1 MLEVNVYDNFNPNEL
16 NILDFELPNGAGKVT
31 RPIPK
36 PKMRTQAM
44 EYELWQT
51 GYKYTSS
58 ALFAAPVEIGD
69 IVEILSSERV
79 PMSTALDVTEDYP
92 LSYIYEV
99 TDVDENNRATLK
111 NYFWAMIEGNEV
123 PTSFLSGTS
132 GSIIIKMIDPNVN
145 QLMSHGFIYNQEL
158 FKQGIK
164 YNRKSDTA
172 DMTGVA
178 KDMFSVVKFQP
189 FSTIRRV
196 TYDPDGEILRPRD
209 TIEINLSSR
218 TWARENIV
226 TRIDEALN
234 PAIEYQTIVER
245 SNYNFVIVYVKTDPE
260 GDTYGTVPQLYTI
273 DDNGNLVNYRNYN
286 GDGSELPQQKVQ
298 KTLFY
303 DEQPTNAQLKSEV
316 RGDSVIAN
324 VLFNQDSKL
333 PLYVNDLA
341 TLWWSGTKYE
351 GYIADRVITPAND
364 RLLFVEGYY

>member
-16 NILDFELPNGAGKVT
+16 NILDFELPNGAGRVT

-36 PKMRTQAM
+36 PKLRTQAM

-58 ALFAAPVEIGD
+58 ALFAATVEIGD
-69 IVEILSSERV
+69 IIEVLTSESV
-79 PMSTALDVTEDYP
+79 PMATTPDIVEDYP
-92 LSYIYEV
+92 LSYVYVV

-111 NYFWAMIEGNEV
+111 NYFWAMIEGNEI
-123 PTSFLSGTS
+123 PTQYLAGTT

-145 QLMSHGFIYNQEL
+145 QLMSYGFMYNTEL
-158 FKQGIK
+158 FKQPIK

-172 DMTGVA
+172 EMKGIA
-178 KDMFSVVKFQP
+178 KDMFSVVHFQP
-189 FSTIRRV
+189 FPTIRRV
-196 TYDPDGEILRPRD
+196 EYDPDGEVLRPRD
-209 TIEINLSSR
+209 TIEINMTSR
-218 TWARENIV
+218 TWARSPIV

-234 PAIEYQTIVER
+234 PAIDYETLVER
-245 SNYNFVIVYVKTDPE
+245 SNYNFVIVYVKENPDSDIYVTP
-260 GDTYGTVPQLYTI
+260 PQLYTVN
-273 DDNGNLVNYRNYN
+273 DNGNLVNYRSYN
-286 GDGSELPQQKVQ
+286 GDGSDLPQQKIQ

-316 RGDSVIAN
+316 TGDTVVAN
-324 VLFNQDSKL
+324 VLFNQDPKL

-351 GYIADRVITPAND
+351 GYIADRVITPANE
-364 RLLFVEGYY
+364 RLLFVEGL